1 MGENNRHSE
10 NALAELRW
18 IERLVEHPSP
28 QGGVWYREIRRTLQQ
43 RWCVK
48 TYLGK
53 AKGAEVIDIPQQIAI
68 DYEWREVPTVI
79 ATVDQGETR

>member
-1 MGENNRHSE
+1 M
-10 NALAELRW
+10 
-18 IERLVEHPSP
+18 RLPNCVGSSA
-28 QGGVWYREIRRTLQQ
+28 WSNK

-53 AKGAEVIDIPQQIAI
+53 AKGVEVIDIPQQIAI